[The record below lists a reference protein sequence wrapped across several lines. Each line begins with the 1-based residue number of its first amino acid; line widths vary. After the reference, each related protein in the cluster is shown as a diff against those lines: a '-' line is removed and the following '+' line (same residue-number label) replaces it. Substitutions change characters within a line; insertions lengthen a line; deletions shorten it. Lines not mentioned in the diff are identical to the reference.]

1 MSSQEH
7 QKHGR
12 ARLQNRSKPAS
23 SGEQRGPQD
32 SPYWRAQESPG
43 DHRTSQESPDREHIM
58 RTQKSTGRHRRA
70 QRNPRGA
77 KRTQK
82 STGEPR
88 RAQENPGEPKGS
100 QESSGEPRRAEERA
114 EKGQESPGKL
124 HRSTGPQESAQE
136 HTILQESALDRRR
149 AHRSPQERRTA
160 GEHAFSAIRLSL
172 SDSSL
177 RQLQGLQHGC
187 ANCLKHSCN
196 GNPWTLKFN
205 DLTRLYRLG
214 STNCQEAP
222 SENQILKLR
231 RFWRFRTKLLKKTP
245 KIFTRVVPQHDSETR
260 LRKAAL
266 GENAKHSSKSASL
279 VDSYRF
285 ENVPFRKLHVLN

>member
-1 MSSQEH
+1 M
-7 QKHGR
+7 
-12 ARLQNRSKPAS
+12 
-23 SGEQRGPQD
+23 GPQD

-70 QRNPRGA
+70 QRNPRGP

-88 RAQENPGEPKGS
+88 RAQGRP
-100 QESSGEPRRAEERA
+100 GEPRRAEDWA

-124 HRSTGPQESAQE
+124 HRSTGPQKSAQE
-136 HTILQESALDRRR
+136 HTILQENALDRRR

-187 ANCLKHSCN
+187 ANCLKHSCH
-196 GNPWTLKFN
+196 GSPRTLKFDN
-205 DLTRLYRLG
+205 LTRL
-214 STNCQEAP
+214 
-222 SENQILKLR
+222 
-231 RFWRFRTKLLKKTP
+231 
-245 KIFTRVVPQHDSETR
+245 
-260 LRKAAL
+260 
-266 GENAKHSSKSASL
+266 
-279 VDSYRF
+279 
-285 ENVPFRKLHVLN
+285 